1 MHRCICDCM
10 LEAVQNSVEANAS
23 EISVS
28 IKEEN
33 GMLFLGV
40 KDNGRGMDESVL
52 AKALDPFHTEAGK
65 HPSRNVGLGLPF
77 LVQQVGDAGGKVNI
91 TSKLGVGTSIECSY
105 DMTNI
110 DTPPLGDVPSTVVS
124 AMSFIGEYELIFSR
138 NTVSGEYR
146 VAKSELCEALEEI
159 SSASSI
165 KLARQYVESMEN
177 SLFQP
182 RGEHG
187 C

>member
-10 LEAVQNSVEANAS
+10 LEAVQNSIEANAS

-28 IKEEN
+28 VGEKD
-33 GMLFLGV
+33 GMLLLDIR
-40 KDNGRGMDESVL
+40 DNGRGMDEATL
-52 AKALDPFHTEAGK
+52 AKALDPFYTEPGK
-65 HPSRNVGLGLPF
+65 HSSRRVGLGLPF
-77 LVQQVGDAGGKVNI
+77 LVQQVGDSGGKVNI
-91 TSKLGVGTSIECSY
+91 TSKPGVGTSIECSY
-105 DMTNI
+105 DMSNI
-110 DTPPLGDVPSTVVS
+110 DTPPLGDVASTAIS
-124 AMSFIGEYELIFSR
+124 SMSFIGEYELIFSR
-138 NTVSGEYR
+138 TTVSGEYR
-146 VAKSELCEALEEI
+146 VARSELRDALGEI
-159 SSASSI
+159 MSASSI